1 MSTQS
6 VVKIPRWFW
15 VVAGTA
21 AVWVLIGV
29 MTYITMVTMS
39 PEALAELPEA
49 ERALMEGMPTLVISA
64 YAIAVFAGTLGCA
77 ALLSRKGW
85 SFLLF
90 VLSLVAILV
99 QMVYTLFMSEHLDVY
114 GPSGSILPGLI
125 ILVASFLVWFSRH
138 ANSRGWLS

>member
-6 VVKIPRWFW
+6 AVKIPRWFW

-29 MTYITMVTMS
+29 MTYITAVTMS
-39 PEALAELPEA
+39 PEALAKLPEG

-64 YAIAVFAGTLGCA
+64 YAIAVFAGMLGCA
-77 ALLSRKGW
+77 ALLWRKRW
-85 SFLLF
+85 AFPIF
-90 VLSLVAILV
+90 ILSLVAILV
-99 QMVYTLFMSEHLDVY
+99 QMVYALFMSKHLEVY

-125 ILVASFLVWFSRH
+125 ILVAGFLVWFSRH